1 MPMVKKIDSATK
13 FLIDSLPENLQK
25 LAGSSYEVG
34 YFSQSDFSAAAD
46 ADEIPSSEQSEL
58 LDFFKQDLELEIIE
72 AEAYQRNMNDYY
84 DDDDDKSKNRDNID
98 SEDPHSEMS
107 EEDEL
112 FAKQLEQSPTGTLVL
127 GGQDSFT
134 SYLRQIGKVQLLK
147 AAGEIAIAQRIEAAA
162 RLMVYG
168 LCESPMTIKAMLNWY
183 QNLLNE
189 EIRLRNVVDLE
200 AMYSSESEQKSIK
213 ALSDAMKSK
222 GVENAED
229 LDDGELDDLT
239 GASNDD
245 FDDEDENEE
254 EKTVSRGSSGV
265 AIPVMEEALM
275 PTVLGLFAKIKKV
288 FNSAH
293 KLQLQRMENLLTS
306 SKLDEDLE
314 KKYAKLHLELFEH
327 VSKIK
332 LNEERITEILE
343 QLTKRDQLL
352 MGLEGKLLRLAE
364 SAKIKREDFLVEYIG
379 NEINRNWVKK
389 LQKHKSPVW
398 VNFVNKYEN
407 EIQKIQDDIT
417 MIADE
422 TGQPT
427 AEYKK
432 VVQLVKRGQAEA
444 ATAKREMIEANL
456 RLVVKFARK
465 NSFRGHGLDLSDLVQ
480 DGNIGLMKT
489 VDKFDYRLGNKFS
502 TYATQWIKQSIH
514 RNISDQGRM
523 IRIPVH
529 MNDNIRKIQRATRL
543 FMHKHGR
550 QPTAEELSKII
561 YLPVDKI
568 HKAMKVNLR
577 PVSLEAPLGSEDDS
591 SRIEITADE
600 SAKNPFA
607 TSSNK
612 NLRKVLTSLLSELD
626 PKEETVLRQRN
637 GMNGNRSCTLEEIG
651 EYLGVTRERVRQIEE
666 KAMTKLRHPTRAKKL
681 KSFLE
686 D

>member
-1 MPMVKKIDSATK
+1 MVKQIDTATK

-25 LAGSSYEVG
+25 LAGTSFEVG
-34 YFSQSDFSAAAD
+34 YFSQNDFNNAAD
-46 ADEIPSSEQSEL
+46 ADEIPSSEQGEL

-72 AEAYQRNMNDYY
+72 AEAYQNDMDYDMGDDEGGNDKTRNMMNA
-84 DDDDDKSKNRDNID
+84 DDSN
-98 SEDPHSEMS
+98 SEMS

-112 FAKQLEQSPTGTLVL
+112 FAKQLERSPTGSLVL

-147 AAGEIAIAQRIEAAA
+147 AAGEIAIAQRIEAAS

-183 QNLLNE
+183 QQLLNE
-189 EIRLRNVVDLE
+189 DIRLRNVVNLE
-200 AMYSSESEQKSIK
+200 AMYSSDAEQKSLK

-229 LDDGELDDLT
+229 LDEGELDELT
-239 GASNDD
+239 DSTDD
-245 FDDEDENEE
+245 FDEDEEAEE
-254 EKTVSRGSSGV
+254 NDATEKSASRSSSGV

-275 PTVLGLFAKIKKV
+275 PTVLELFAKIKKV
-288 FNSAH
+288 FNSAQ

-306 SKLDEDLE
+306 PKLDEDLE

-332 LNEERITEILE
+332 LNEERVAEILD
-343 QLTKRDQLL
+343 QLTKRDKLL
-352 MGLEGKLLRLAE
+352 MGLEGKLMRLATG
-364 SAKIKREDFLVEYIG
+364 AKIKHEDFLKEYIG
-379 NEINRNWVKK
+379 NEINRNWIKK
-389 LQKHKSPVW
+389 LHKHKAPVW
-398 VNFVNKYEN
+398 VNFAKKYEN

-465 NSFRGHGLDLSDLVQ
+465 NSYRGYGLDLSDLVQ

-502 TYATQWIKQSIH
+502 TYATQWIKQSIS
-514 RNISDQGRM
+514 RNVADQGRM

-529 MNDNIRKIQRATRL
+529 MNDNIRKIQRASRM

-561 YLPVDKI
+561 Y
-568 HKAMKVNLR
+568 
-577 PVSLEAPLGSEDDS
+577 
-591 SRIEITADE
+591 
-600 SAKNPFA
+600 
-607 TSSNK
+607 
-612 NLRKVLTSLLSELD
+612 LSELD

-666 KAMTKLRHPTRAKKL
+666 KALNKLRHPTRAKKL
-681 KSFLE
+681 RSFLE